1 MIIIQWLSFS
11 NSAYGVRENSCSI
24 TPPVK
29 DHLQWFYSL
38 IKGDASYSTRGLVSR
53 PKAGLLASISIISLI
68 WRLLL
73 SKTMSGAI
81 AVLNSGIN
89 SKSFISSFESLSSLT
104 TVQLVVTV
112 LLCSISNRDIYNI
125 CRTIISASI
134 FDAPGFIMSLK
145 QEL

>member
-1 MIIIQWLSFS
+1 MVL
-11 NSAYGVRENSCSI
+11 
-24 TPPVK
+24 
-29 DHLQWFYSL
+29 LL
-38 IKGDASYSTRGLVSR
+38 KGDASSSTRGLVSR